1 MSPRQRHPKREHVSA
16 RPHAAAR
23 GNGAAFERHARQR
36 PDDGNAF
43 FPDPEGGPAHV
54 EDDLAESL
62 AEEFLDAATRG
73 TEAEEELDAVTPEE
87 LGGPFV
93 ETSAADEFANDVDDM
108 NPLDAEAEPLPRP
121 VAGLVSLPR
130 EEQDEEQEEAAE
142 QAMRAREEDKGK
154 GGAK

>member
-1 MSPRQRHPKREHVSA
+1 MSPRQRRSRRDPGPE

-23 GNGAAFERHARQR
+23 GDGFTAERHAHQR

-43 FPDPEGGPAHV
+43 IPDPEGGPAHTD
-54 EDDLAESL
+54 DDLAESL

-73 TEAEEELDAVTPEE
+73 SDAEEELDAVTPEE

-108 NPLDAEAEPLPRP
+108 NPLDAEPEPLPRP

-130 EEQDEEQEEAAE
+130 ESE
-142 QAMRAREEDKGK
+142 EEDVEEGNPDSKDRDV
-154 GGAK
+154 